1 MTNPVNPSPIT
12 ALPPAPLVTDNQAQF
27 DAKAFPFTEALSVL
41 RDDVNLTALQT
52 YQNSVAAKE
61 NADTSVA
68 QASTATSQAGIATAQ
83 AGIAT
88 TQAGIATDAAEDA
101 SESAVQAS
109 KLNLGAKSTPPTLDN
124 QGNPL
129 LTGATYYDTTLQKW
143 RSWNGT
149 AWVDP
154 VNVTAGVESIS
165 GQSGVLTLQQIGAVE
180 ESTILARM
188 QATSLYF

>member
-1 MTNPVNPSPIT
+1 MVTQITPLPTPPSRQRPT
-12 ALPPAPLVTDNQAQF
+12 EFSNEADAFLGALPDF
-27 DAKAFPFTEALSVL
+27 GTEANTLAQEVEDNAVLS
-41 RDDVNLTALQT
+41 QT
-52 YQNSVAAKE
+52 G
-61 NADTSVA
+61 
-68 QASTATSQAGIATAQ
+68 ASTATTQASIATTQ
-83 AGIAT
+83 AEIAT
-88 TQAGIATDAAEDA
+88 TQAGIATTQAEIATDAASDA
-101 SESAVQAS
+101 SDSAIQAS
-109 KLNLGAKSTPPTLDN
+109 RLNLGAKSTPPTVDN
-124 QGNPL
+124 QGSPL
-129 LTGATYYDTTLQKW
+129 LTGAIYYDTTLQKW